1 MISSLRSGR
10 GRRHTVLGTLAA
22 TVTLVVALAG
32 CGGGGSESEGA
43 GSGADGPQPVSV
55 YIGRHYGIEPVFE
68 EFTKATGIP
77 VVFTTGKDAE
87 LRERIEVEG
96 ANTQADV
103 YLAADAGNL
112 QIAADDGLLA
122 PVDST
127 VLNDAVPE
135 RVRAADGSWYA
146 LSLRNRTIITS
157 TERVSDAEVPT
168 SYEALG
174 DPRWKGRLC
183 LRPSTSAYTQSLVS
197 SLIAARG
204 EDGARA
210 VVDGWVANDPT
221 YIDSDEDMIEAVA
234 AGQCDVAVVNSYYVP
249 RTVAESGP
257 IPVRLTWPTEPPG
270 VHQNVSGA
278 GVTAQAANPEG
289 ARRLLE
295 WLATD
300 GQRSFA
306 DVNYEF
312 PANQSVPPREE
323 LVAFGP
329 YTVDPV
335 PVREFGP
342 LQPQAVRLL
351 DAAGYQ

>member
-1 MISSLRSGR
+1 MTVIRGSGTGLR
-10 GRRHTVLGTLAA
+10 A
-22 TVTLVVALAG
+22 TVAVVLFATVAWAAAG
-32 CGGGGSESEGA
+32 CGSGTEDASS
-43 GSGADGPQPVSV
+43 GSGDGTQQPVSV

-87 LRERIEVEG
+87 LRERIKVEG
-96 ANTQADV
+96 PNTQADV

-112 QIAADDGLLA
+112 QLAADDGLLA
-122 PVDST
+122 SVDSP
-127 VLNDAVPE
+127 VLTGAVPE

-157 TERVSDAEVPT
+157 ADRVADTDVPT
-168 SYEALG
+168 GYEALG

-197 SLIAARG
+197 SLIADRG

-210 VVDGWVANDPT
+210 VVDGWVANEPT
-221 YIDSDEDMIEAVA
+221 YIDSDEDMIEAVV
-234 AGQCDVAVVNSYYVP
+234 AGQCDVAVINHYYLP
-249 RTVAESGP
+249 RTVAEAGP
-257 IPVRLTWPTEPPG
+257 IPVRLTWPTDPPG
-270 VHQNVSGA
+270 VHQNISGA
-278 GVTAQAANPEG
+278 GVTANAANPEG
-289 ARRLLE
+289 ARRLIE

-312 PANQSVPPREE
+312 PANQTVPPRDE

-329 YTVDPV
+329 YTVDSV
-335 PVREFGP
+335 AVREFGP
-342 LQPQAVRLL
+342 LQAQAVRLL
-351 DAAGYQ
+351 DEAGYQ

>member
-1 MISSLRSGR
+1 MGEDRRIGTGWWR
-10 GRRHTVLGTLAA
+10 GALL
-22 TVTLVVALAG
+22 VALATATLATA
-32 CGGGGSESEGA
+32 CGGGESESGTAA
-43 GSGADGPQPVSV
+43 GDGVQPVSV

-68 EFTKATGIP
+68 EFTAATGIP

-112 QIAADDGLLA
+112 QLAADEGLLA
-122 PVDST
+122 PVDSP
-127 VLNDAVPE
+127 VLAEAVPE

-157 TERVSDAEVPT
+157 TDRVPEADVPT

-197 SLIAARG
+197 SLIASRG
-204 EDGARA
+204 EDGARE
-210 VVDGWVANDPT
+210 VVDSWVANEPT
-221 YIDSDEDMIEAVA
+221 YIDSDEDMIEAVS
-234 AGQCDVAVVNSYYVP
+234 AGQCDVAVINHYYVP
-249 RTVAESGP
+249 RTVAEDGP

-278 GVTAQAANPEG
+278 GVTANAANPEG
-289 ARRLLE
+289 ARKLLE

-312 PANQSVPPREE
+312 PANPTVQPREE
-323 LVAFGP
+323 LLAFGP

-335 PVREFGP
+335 AVREFGP
-342 LQPQAVRLL
+342 LQAQAVRLL